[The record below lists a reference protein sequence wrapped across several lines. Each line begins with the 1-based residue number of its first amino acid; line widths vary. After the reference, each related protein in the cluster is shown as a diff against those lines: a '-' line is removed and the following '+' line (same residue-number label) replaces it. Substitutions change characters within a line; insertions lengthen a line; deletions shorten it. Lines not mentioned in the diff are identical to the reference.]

1 MYIAKVVGNVV
12 ATIKHP
18 FFEGRKLLLVQK
30 LDLEGN
36 PTSQYDIAVD
46 DVLAGV
52 GDKVRIVD
60 EGSGARQILH
70 GGNTAPVRAVV
81 AGIVDDVD
89 VVGEKK

>member
-30 LDLEGN
+30 LDLDGN
-36 PTSQYDIAVD
+36 LSSQYDIAVD

-52 GDKVRIVD
+52 GDKVLIVD
-60 EGSGARQILH
+60 EGSGARQILQ
-70 GGNTAPVRAVV
+70 GGNNAPVRAVV
-81 AGIVDDVD
+81 AGVIDDIDLVTED
-89 VVGEKK
+89 

>member
-52 GDKVRIVD
+52 GDKVLIVD

>member
-36 PTSQYDIAVD
+36 TTTQYDIAVD

-52 GDKVRIVD
+52 GDKVLIVD
-60 EGSGARQILH
+60 EGSGARQILQ

-81 AGIVDDVD
+81 AGIIDDVD
-89 VVGEKK
+89 LVSDR